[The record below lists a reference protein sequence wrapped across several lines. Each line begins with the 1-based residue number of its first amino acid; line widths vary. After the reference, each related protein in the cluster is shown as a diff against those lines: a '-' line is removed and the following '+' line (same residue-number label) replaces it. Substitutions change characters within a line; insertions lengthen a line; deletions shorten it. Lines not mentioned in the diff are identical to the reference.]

1 MQSPWKMLALAVFSL
16 SGCMCAWGQGAGSPP
31 PPTSGQSAAP
41 MGMRRS
47 IEGGAELRYLTQ
59 QLSLTPDQREKLRP
73 ILTDQGDQLSVVRL
87 DEHLPPDQKR
97 AKTLEIREAFRP
109 KIAAVLTPEQLE
121 KWKKMQAPPRA
132 QPPAAGQ
139 SAPAKPQ

>member
-1 MQSPWKMLALAVFSL
+1 ME
-16 SGCMCAWGQGAGSPP
+16 
-31 PPTSGQSAAP
+31 
-41 MGMRRS
+41 MRGS

-121 KWKKMQAPPRA
+121 KWKKMQAPSQP

-139 SAPAKPQ
+139 GAPAKQQ